1 MSGDSAGIQAAAA
14 VGVGLAGSFWLALAL
29 FLVVAVCMGVTGPVK
44 QAYLHQVV
52 PSEHRA
58 TIISFDS
65 MIGSGGSAA
74 GQLSLGYVSRAY
86 SIPLGYVI
94 GGLATLGTLPALRIL
109 RRLGEPA
116 DVIVGTAGH
125 KSSCAA
131 QGLPSV
137 TSIDTVLA
145 ESSDVTS

>member
-1 MSGDSAGIQAAAA
+1 
-14 VGVGLAGSFWLALAL
+14 
-29 FLVVAVCMGVTGPVK
+29 
-44 QAYLHQVV
+44 
-52 PSEHRA
+52 
-58 TIISFDS
+58 

-74 GQLSLGYVSRAY
+74 GQVGLGYVSRAY

-94 GGLATLGTLPALRIL
+94 GGLAMLGTLPALRIL
-109 RRLGEPA
+109 RRLGESA

-137 TSIDTVLA
+137 TSIDTGLA
-145 ESSDVTS
+145 GPSDVTS